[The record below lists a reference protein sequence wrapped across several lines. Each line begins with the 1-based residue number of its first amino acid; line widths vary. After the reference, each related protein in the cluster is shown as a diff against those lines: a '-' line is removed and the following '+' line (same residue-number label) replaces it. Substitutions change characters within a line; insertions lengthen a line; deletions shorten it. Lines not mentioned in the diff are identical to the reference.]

1 MQTIGYESVICC
13 NGQRCRGTVLKLDK
27 GSSEMYETRRFTKGE
42 GNKKKDH
49 NGKFC
54 VTLRSKLGD

>member
-1 MQTIGYESVICC
+1 VASDAYQ
-13 NGQRCRGTVLKLDK
+13 TVLKLDK
-27 GSSEMYETRRFTKGE
+27 GSSEIYETRRFTKGE